1 MFWLK
6 KKKLKIARGFCLRVS
21 RTLLN
26 HTFTEIMSFNLLR
39 STIPITKR
47 FVNSTSNTNSFK
59 SISLIKSTINRN
71 NNNNNNNNSK
81 LYSTSSTSSEEGD
94 STKTRTKAS
103 VGVSQNFFPFDF
115 STPTFRDNS

>member
-1 MFWLK
+1 
-6 KKKLKIARGFCLRVS
+6 
-21 RTLLN
+21 
-26 HTFTEIMSFNLLR
+26 MSFNLLR

-59 SISLIKSTINRN
+59 SISLIKSTINR
-71 NNNNNNNNSK
+71 NNNNNNNSK

-115 STPTFRDNS
+115 STPTFQDNS